1 MRLCLN
7 SAVLILEYFTV
18 CQATSVRHQES
29 RSRGEQGNYS
39 RSKSGRSTL
48 NAHLR
53 VYRIFPSFHIR
64 RSWFGVV
71 IQCASAVLEFRN
83 IVSGIQIKP
92 TMLLFRV
99 SIFMVLLKR
108 RRLSVHVWAKNI
120 SIWYSC
126 NESMICKLKSVP
138 YISLH
143 LVIWSLIRS
152 IWMWSRIR
160 SGQWSCVFLFFF
172 FLPETIDSLLLFIL
186 FPLVTCEDRLNISLT
201 LNLCRNNFGTST
213 FSCIVSEKTQLQ
225 DRICRDISVIGQNDE
240 RCEKWTT

>member
-1 MRLCLN
+1 MLPVLLKILKNPEFQYVHRLVSQTHSFFFRKMRLCLN

-108 RRLSVHVWAKNI
+108 RRLSVHV
-120 SIWYSC
+120 
-126 NESMICKLKSVP
+126 
-138 YISLH
+138 
-143 LVIWSLIRS
+143 
-152 IWMWSRIR
+152 
-160 SGQWSCVFLFFF
+160 
-172 FLPETIDSLLLFIL
+172 
-186 FPLVTCEDRLNISLT
+186 
-201 LNLCRNNFGTST
+201 
-213 FSCIVSEKTQLQ
+213 
-225 DRICRDISVIGQNDE
+225 
-240 RCEKWTT
+240 